1 MRLARQSALVTG
13 GGTGIGAAIARA
25 LASEGAA
32 VTVVGRRLEPIR
44 QIADEIGGTAIAVD
58 VTDPASVERLV
69 ADAGPFTILI
79 NNAGRAESAPFTKV
93 TGAAWRQ
100 VMAINL
106 DAVFHCSQ
114 AVLPGMLAARHG
126 RIITIA
132 SIAGLR
138 GAAYVAP
145 YVAAKHG
152 AVGLMRALAAELG
165 SKGIT
170 ANAICPGYADT
181 EIVAAAARTIQAKT
195 GRSEDEARAELAR
208 FNPSGRLISP
218 EEIAGA
224 VFDLVLSDRNG
235 EAMEI
240 A

>member
-1 MRLARQSALVTG
+1 MRLAGQHALVTG

-25 LASEGAA
+25 LATEGVKVA
-32 VTVVGRRLEPIR
+32 VVGRRKEPLDAVAR
-44 QIADEIGGTAIAVD
+44 EIGGTAIAAD
-58 VTDPASVERLV
+58 VTDRAAIDRVV
-69 ADAGPFTILI
+69 ADAGPFDILV
-79 NNAGRAESAPFTKV
+79 NNAGLAESAPFAKV
-93 TGAAWRQ
+93 TAEAWRK
-100 VMAINL
+100 VMAVNL

-114 AVLPGMLAARHG
+114 AVLPGMLGAGRG

-152 AVGLMRALAAELG
+152 AVGLMRALAVELQG
-165 SKGIT
+165 KGIT

-181 EIVAAAARTIQAKT
+181 EIVAAAVRNIREKT
-195 GRSEDEARAELAR
+195 GRSEEEARRELAL
-208 FNPSGRLISP
+208 FNPSGRLIAP
-218 EEIAGA
+218 EEIASA
-224 VFDLVLSDRNG
+224 VVDLVLSDHSG
-235 EAMEI
+235 EAVEI